1 MIDFE
6 LYQQVQD
13 FYQDYAMS
21 IDSEQWDKWI
31 DFFVEDCVYK
41 IQSRDNFDNNFPLS
55 ALALSSKGMLKDRIY
70 GITETIYHEHY
81 YQTHVVSTPRILK
94 VTENHIESEARYAV
108 FRTKQDGIA
117 EVYNVGRYIDRLVRV
132 DGKLLIESRRC
143 IFDNEMILNSVIYP
157 I

>member
-55 ALALSSKGMLKDRIY
+55 ALALSSKGMLKDRI
-70 GITETIYHEHY
+70 
-81 YQTHVVSTPRILK
+81 STPRILK

-143 IFDNEMILNSVIYP
+143 IFDNEMILNSMIYP